1 MKKRKITFRPAT
13 VFFIAVAVAFISI
26 TATYFYVSS
35 IVNDIG
41 KNQQMYTNLSN
52 VEQIVVQNYI
62 GTIDAT
68 TDYQNIQDGIVSGYI
83 NGLGDPYSYY
93 LNQKNYKTSILPDN
107 TAYIDIGIRPA
118 FDISSGYIRVDFVRR
133 GSPAEYAGLK
143 TGDIITAVDGKSVT
157 EEGYRNAVR
166 LLSGEEGTTV
176 ILTVIREGENSSV
189 TYNVTRVRFSSQTVE
204 YSLIEQIRY
213 IFINE
218 FSASTSADFKN
229 AVTDLSSQGAKG
241 YIIDVRFNAGGDYEG
256 AIEVLD
262 DIMPVSTICTRR
274 EKNGEQVYTSDAD
287 SVNLP
292 IIVVI
297 NSHTNGSAELFA
309 AALRESGL
317 AKTVGNQ
324 TAGNALA
331 QTDIVLT
338 NNTAVHLSVY
348 EYIPPSGETY
358 NGKGVVADV
367 EVSLDSGE
375 EDNFDDLQFE
385 NDDQLSAAIK
395 YMKEILGII

>member
-157 EEGYRNAVR
+157 EEG
-166 LLSGEEGTTV
+166 
-176 ILTVIREGENSSV
+176 
-189 TYNVTRVRFSSQTVE
+189 
-204 YSLIEQIRY
+204 
-213 IFINE
+213 
-218 FSASTSADFKN
+218 
-229 AVTDLSSQGAKG
+229 
-241 YIIDVRFNAGGDYEG
+241 
-256 AIEVLD
+256 
-262 DIMPVSTICTRR
+262 
-274 EKNGEQVYTSDAD
+274 
-287 SVNLP
+287 
-292 IIVVI
+292 
-297 NSHTNGSAELFA
+297 
-309 AALRESGL
+309 
-317 AKTVGNQ
+317 
-324 TAGNALA
+324 
-331 QTDIVLT
+331 
-338 NNTAVHLSVY
+338 
-348 EYIPPSGETY
+348 
-358 NGKGVVADV
+358 
-367 EVSLDSGE
+367 
-375 EDNFDDLQFE
+375 
-385 NDDQLSAAIK
+385 
-395 YMKEILGII
+395 